1 MKVKVPSIED
11 LVRSGYN
18 DLIQKKL
25 KLKDLENDPNYNIY
39 PIQIDIWNECSV
51 LKNDINRLEES
62 LSRVKSVIR
71 EDRLNQLGI

>member
-1 MKVKVPSIED
+1 MKVPGIED
-11 LVRSGYN
+11 LVKSSYN

-39 PIQIDIWNECSV
+39 PIQIDIWEKCSV

-62 LSRVKSVIR
+62 LIRFKSVIR
-71 EDRLNQLGI
+71 EDKLNQLGI